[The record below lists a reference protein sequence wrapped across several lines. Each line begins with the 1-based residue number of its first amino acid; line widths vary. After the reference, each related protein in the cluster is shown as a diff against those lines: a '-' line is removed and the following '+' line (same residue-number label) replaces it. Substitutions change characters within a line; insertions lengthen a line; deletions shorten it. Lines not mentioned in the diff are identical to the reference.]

1 MKLVKNFPNRISA
14 EEAQSYLRVHKIES
28 IVQSPD
34 CGMFGSSGGS
44 FIQGADLY
52 VQEKD
57 YCLSHE
63 LIYNTFN
70 GI

>member
-1 MKLVKNFPNRISA
+1 MKLVKNFPNRITAESA
-14 EEAQSYLRVHKIES
+14 KEYLKAYNIECIIQSSDL
-28 IVQSPD
+28 
-34 CGMFGSSGGS
+34 MFGSSGGD
-44 FIQGADLY
+44 FIHGADLY

-57 YCLSHE
+57 YKFALE